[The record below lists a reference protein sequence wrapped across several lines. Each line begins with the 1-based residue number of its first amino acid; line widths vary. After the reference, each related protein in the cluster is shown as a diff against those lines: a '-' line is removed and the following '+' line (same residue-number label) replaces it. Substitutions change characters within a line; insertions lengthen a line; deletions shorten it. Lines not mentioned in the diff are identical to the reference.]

1 MNEEKRVNLDGLMY
15 DEQGN
20 FIPLTGAYGNV
31 SGNLAHLRNL
41 YGSRKIIF

>member
-1 MNEEKRVNLDGLMY
+1 MNEEKRVNLGGLMY

-31 SGNLAHLRNL
+31 SGNWH
-41 YGSRKIIF
+41 I